1 MPGNPI
7 HMDHN
12 FPLKLVQNEENTG
25 KEREAGREPM
35 LVRKEK
41 MNITHHIDVTTFD
54 LRPGHKPLLLTRKGS
69 QLQYASVA
77 NVHCVDR
84 IKI

>member
-25 KEREAGREPM
+25 KEREAGREPCEGD
-35 LVRKEK
+35 VGSKRKDE
-41 MNITHHIDVTTFD
+41 HHTS
-54 LRPGHKPLLLTRKGS
+54 H
-69 QLQYASVA
+69 
-77 NVHCVDR
+77 
-84 IKI
+84 